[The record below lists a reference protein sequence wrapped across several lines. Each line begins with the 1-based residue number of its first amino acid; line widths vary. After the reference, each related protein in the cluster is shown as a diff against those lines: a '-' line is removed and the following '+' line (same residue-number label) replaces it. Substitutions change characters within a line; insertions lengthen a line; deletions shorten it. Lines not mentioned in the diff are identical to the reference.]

1 MNLDRQYEPEKK
13 KNGIE
18 RRYTP
23 YMRCRYMNKK
33 KKNGIK
39 RIWIDTVTE
48 CEIVG
53 FNNSRAA

>member
-1 MNLDRQYEPEKK
+1 MKKKEWDRQKIYSIHEMQVYEPE
-13 KNGIE
+13 
-18 RRYTP
+18 
-23 YMRCRYMNKK
+23 K

-39 RIWIDTVTE
+39 RIWIDTITE